1 PPRGGVHRRSASR
14 GAAGLKMPE
23 GDSIRRTASRL
34 RALAGEVIA
43 AEAPHPRAAVLR
55 VAERIDGRRLERV
68 EAVGKN
74 LLLTFEGDLV
84 LRSHLRM
91 RGRWHV
97 EPAGRAVAGLPW
109 LVLRGRT
116 RQAVLRHGPV
126 LELGPPKLAALGPD
140 IMADPPDLDGMLA
153 RFHSTD
159 QERELG
165 EALLDQRLVAGIG
178 NVWRSEGL
186 FLAALSPWVR
196 LGEVSEDDLRRVLA
210 ETSAAM
216 RSGSRRRLAYGRAPR
231 PCVRCGTSLAVRR
244 QGDDARTAYWCPT
257 CQPLP
262 SRERDRS
269 EGGTQRVG
277 A

>member
-1 PPRGGVHRRSASR
+1 
-14 GAAGLKMPE
+14 MPE
-23 GDSIRRTASRL
+23 GDSIRRTAWRL

-43 AEAPHPRAAVLR
+43 AEAPHPRAALLR

-74 LLLTFEGDLV
+74 LLLTFEGGLV

-97 EPAGRAVAGLPW
+97 EPAGREVTGLPW
-109 LVLRGRT
+109 LVLRGAR

-126 LELGPPKLAALGPD
+126 LELGPATLAALGPD
-140 IMADPPDLDGMLA
+140 IMADPPELDAMLA
-153 RFHSTD
+153 RFRSTD
-159 QERELG
+159 QDRELG

-178 NVWRSEGL
+178 NIWRAEGL
-186 FLAALSPWVR
+186 FLARISPWAR
-196 LGEVSEDDLRRVLA
+196 LGDVSDDELRGVLG

-216 RSGSRRRLAYGRAPR
+216 RSGLRRRFAYGRAPR
-231 PCVRCGTSLAVRR
+231 PCLRCGTPVAVRR
-244 QGDDARTAYWCPT
+244 QGEDARAAYWCPG

-262 SRERDRS
+262 LGRRGTR
-269 EGGTQRVG
+269 EGGTEG
-277 A
+277 AGA